1 MTMKA
6 SLLHHHR
13 RHAPLTIDPTHTL
26 RHAWREAQTFLARLA
41 AARTARPRLGMVGA
55 PLAIT
60 ASLLTQS
67 WWCLPGLT
75 LCAWW
80 WAPRSRG
87 WEWIVAVGRGLI
99 GAEWALVGS
108 SALARSP
115 DDVLLVGAFWVL
127 GASALGVLGFGATGH
142 RDIHIGVLARRRQG
156 NAVQMRR
163 SRAPAV
169 RRRFAMHLAMQTKR
183 NTSRSKRWPPVT

>member
-1 MTMKA
+1 VTMKA

-26 RHAWREAQTFLARLA
+26 RRSWREAKTFLARRA
-41 AARTARPRLGMVGA
+41 AARTARPQLGMLGM

-87 WEWIVAVGRGLI
+87 WIVAVGRGLI

-108 SALARSP
+108 SALATSP
-115 DDVLLVGAFWVL
+115 DHVWLVGAFWVL
-127 GASALGVLGFGATGH
+127 GAGALGVLGFGATGH
-142 RDIHIGVLARRRQG
+142 RDIHIGALARRHRG

-163 SRAPAV
+163 SSAPAV
-169 RRRFAMHLAMQTKR
+169 RRRFAMHVASGSVRGRKR
-183 NTSRSKRWPPVT
+183 RTSGS

>member
-1 MTMKA
+1 MKA

-13 RHAPLTIDPTHTL
+13 RHAPLALDPTDTM
-26 RHAWREAQTFLARLA
+26 RRAWRDTQNFLVGRA
-41 AARTARPRLGMVGA
+41 AARTARPRLGMLGI

-60 ASLLTQS
+60 ASLLTQN

-80 WAPRSRG
+80 WAPRNRG
-87 WEWIVAVGRGLI
+87 WEWIVAMGRGLI

-108 SALARSP
+108 SALARPP
-115 DDVLLVGAFWVL
+115 DDVWLVGVFWVL
-127 GASALGVLGFGATGH
+127 GAGALGVLGVGATGH
-142 RDIHIGVLARRRQG
+142 RDINIGARAKRRRG

-163 SRAPAV
+163 SGAPAV
-169 RRRFAMHLAMQTKR
+169 RRRFAMHVANGSVRARKR
-183 NTSRSKRWPPVT
+183 RTSGS

>member
-1 MTMKA
+1 MKA
-6 SLLHHHR
+6 SLLHHHH
-13 RHAPLTIDPTHTL
+13 RHAPLATDPTDTL
-26 RHAWREAQTFLARLA
+26 RRAWRAAQTFLTRRAV
-41 AARTARPRLGMVGA
+41 ARTARPRLGMLGI

-75 LCAWW
+75 LCGWW

-115 DDVLLVGAFWVL
+115 DDVLLVGAFWTL
-127 GASALGVLGFGATGH
+127 GADVLGVLGLGATEH
-142 RDIHIGVLARRRQG
+142 RDIHIGALARRRRG
-156 NAVQMRR
+156 GVVQIRR
-163 SRAPAV
+163 SGAPAI
-169 RRRFAMHLAMQTKR
+169 RRRFAMHVANGSVRGR
-183 NTSRSKRWPPVT
+183 NRRTSDS

>member
-13 RHAPLTIDPTHTL
+13 RHAPLTIDPTDTL
-26 RHAWREAQTFLARLA
+26 RRSWREAQTFLARRA
-41 AARTARPRLGMVGA
+41 VARAARPRLSMLGV

-80 WAPRSRG
+80 WAPRRRG
-87 WEWIVAVGRGLI
+87 SEWIVAVGRGLI

-115 DDVLLVGAFWVL
+115 DDVWLVGAFWVL
-127 GASALGVLGFGATGH
+127 GAGALGLLGFGATGH
-142 RDIHIGVLARRRQG
+142 REIHVGARARHRQA

-163 SRAPAV
+163 SGAPAV
-169 RRRFAMHLAMQTKR
+169 RRRFAMHVANGSVRGR
-183 NTSRSKRWPPVT
+183 NRRTSGS

>member
-1 MTMKA
+1 VTMKA

-13 RHAPLTIDPTHTL
+13 RRHAPLTIDPTDTL
-26 RHAWREAQTFLARLA
+26 RRAWREAQTFLARRA
-41 AARTARPRLGMVGA
+41 AARTARQRLGMLGI

-80 WAPRSRG
+80 WAPRNRG
-87 WEWIVAVGRGLI
+87 WEWIVAMGRGLI

-115 DDVLLVGAFWVL
+115 DNVWLVGAFWTL
-127 GASALGVLGFGATGH
+127 GASVLGVLGLGATEH
-142 RDIHIGVLARRRQG
+142 RDIHTGVLARRRRG
-156 NAVQMRR
+156 NVVQIRR
-163 SRAPAV
+163 SGAPAI
-169 RRRFAMHLAMQTKR
+169 RRRFAMHVANGSVRGR
-183 NTSRSKRWPPVT
+183 NRHS

>member
-1 MTMKA
+1 MTTKA
-6 SLLHHHR
+6 SLLHHHH
-13 RHAPLTIDPTHTL
+13 RHTPLTIDPTDTVQ
-26 RHAWREAQTFLARLA
+26 RAWREAQTFLVRRA
-41 AARTARPRLGMVGA
+41 AARAARPQLGMLGV

-99 GAEWALVGS
+99 GAEWALLGS

-115 DDVLLVGAFWVL
+115 ADVLLVGVFWTL
-127 GASALGVLGFGATGH
+127 GAGLLGVLGLGTTEY
-142 RDIHIGVLARRRQG
+142 RDIHIGAPVRRRRG
-156 NAVQMRR
+156 STVEMRR
-163 SRAPAV
+163 SGAPAI
-169 RRRFAMHLAMQTKR
+169 RRRFAMHVANGSVRGR
-183 NTSRSKRWPPVT
+183 NRRKSGS

>member
-13 RHAPLTIDPTHTL
+13 RHAPLTIDPTDTL
-26 RHAWREAQTFLARLA
+26 RRAWRDTQNFLAGRA
-41 AARTARPRLGMVGA
+41 AARTARPRLGMLGI

-60 ASLLTQS
+60 ASSLTQS

-80 WAPRSRG
+80 WAPRNRG

-108 SALARSP
+108 DALARSP
-115 DDVLLVGAFWVL
+115 DEVLLVGAFWTL
-127 GASALGVLGFGATGH
+127 GAGVLGVLGLGATES
-142 RDIHIGVLARRRQG
+142 RDMHIGALARHRR
-156 NAVQMRR
+156 APTVQMRR
-163 SRAPAV
+163 NGVPTI
-169 RRRFAMHLAMQTKR
+169 RRRFAMHVANGSVRGR
-183 NTSRSKRWPPVT
+183 NRRTSGS